1 MTPTRAITRRHC
13 LQQAL
18 GIGLAG
24 ILASSNFAAAAR
36 PKKILLCS
44 GWQWI
49 SIADISQTP
58 ASLRLLETHWRD
70 TEVTLWLYK
79 TTDAITAMIRSA
91 FPKLQIVEGSIDK
104 KTLQITGD
112 ELRKALEQTD
122 LAIHGAAP
130 NLIAPE
136 LLQWCQ
142 TNKKPFGVLGIGLG
156 DVDEK
161 QAVLLSNTKFAFARD
176 SSTLNAIKKAG
187 VKGPTLG
194 VIPDSSFFFDLR
206 DDASAKAFLKTAG
219 LEDGRFFCVVPR
231 LRFTP
236 FRRFPAEVLRQRTAT
251 NEQFAEID
259 HGKLRDAIT
268 LAVRKTGMKVLACPE
283 MSYEI
288 DLIDKHVINPLPD
301 DVKKNVAKRGTFWLP
316 DEAASVFA
324 RAAAIVSFETHAAI
338 LALSAGVPAIYL
350 HQPTEIHKA
359 QIFRDIGLTPWV
371 QEIEDSSG
379 DRIAKPLLEI
389 LTNADVAKKKVTKA
403 MSMVEALYDENVG
416 AIRESIKG

>member
-13 LQQAL
+13 LQQAF
-18 GIGLAG
+18 GIGVGGL
-24 ILASSNFAAAAR
+24 LASAGLAADAKPR
-36 PKKILLCS
+36 RILLCS

-58 ASLRLLETHWRD
+58 GSIRLLQSHLRD
-70 TEVTLWLYK
+70 AEITLWLYK
-79 TTDAITAMIRSA
+79 TTDPIRDMIRRA
-91 FPKLQIVEGSIDK
+91 FPRLKIVEGTIDK
-104 KTLQITGD
+104 QTLQITGD
-112 ELRKALEQTD
+112 DLRKALETTD
-122 LAIHGAAP
+122 LAIHGSAP

-136 LLQWCQ
+136 LLTWCQ

-194 VIPDSSFFFDLR
+194 AIPDSAFAFNLR
-206 DDASAKAFLKTAG
+206 DETAGTVFLKSVG
-219 LEDGRFFCVVPR
+219 LTDGQFFCIVPR

-236 FRRFPAEVLRQRTAT
+236 FRRFPADVLRQRAAT
-251 NEQFAEID
+251 NEQFVEVD

-288 DLIDKHVINPLPD
+288 DLIDKHIINPLPD
-301 DVKKNVAKRGTFWLP
+301 DVKKNVVKRGTFWLP

-324 RAAAIVSFETHAAI
+324 RAAAVVSFETHAAI
-338 LALSAGVPAIYL
+338 LALTAGVPAIYL
-350 HQPTEIHKA
+350 HQPNEIHKA

-371 QEIEDSSG
+371 QEIDDSNG
-379 DRIAKPLLEI
+379 DRIAKPLLEV
-389 LTNADVAKKKVTKA
+389 LTNAEGARKRVKKA
-403 MSMVEALYDENVG
+403 MSVVDSLYDESFATIV
-416 AIRESIKG
+416 ELLK